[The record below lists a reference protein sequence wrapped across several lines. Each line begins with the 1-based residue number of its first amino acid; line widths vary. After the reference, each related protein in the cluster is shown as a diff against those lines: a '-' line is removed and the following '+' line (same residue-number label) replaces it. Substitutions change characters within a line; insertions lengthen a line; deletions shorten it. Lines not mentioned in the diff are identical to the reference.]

1 MDSRKSTPPP
11 PRSAVQHSSAGLDEP
26 AAELLGEL
34 LVTLRAACPLPAVLS
49 PYAAQ
54 ADAWLPGWLQRCG
67 LPPATATHR
76 RLAGAR
82 IGRYAARLYPSA
94 PVDRLRVLAAMFAW
108 FFLLDDEFDG
118 VADPQEGSLRRLAD
132 EVLAVLRAGSKPGSD
147 QEVCSDPAPGPDPA
161 FAGPLRRML
170 AGPWQAV
177 RQSMPDWWRR
187 RFVEAV
193 AEHLDGAVREAANK
207 ATGHRPDPDEYVEL
221 RRATSAAHVAY
232 TLIDY
237 ATGDPVPDA
246 VFHHPRVRDVRV
258 AGNDLL
264 SWYNDLFSL
273 PRDLTTAGGHNL
285 VVAVAEAR
293 RVPIGDALVTVAHR
307 WRAEMAAFDA
317 RRAEVPS
324 FGPDHDRAAHGL
336 LTGVGYAVRG
346 TVDWSFESARYRQ
359 RR

>member
-11 PRSAVQHSSAGLDEP
+11 PRPDVPDNSACLDQP
-26 AAELLGEL
+26 TVELLGEL
-34 LVTLRAACPLPAVLS
+34 LVALRAACPLSAVLS

-67 LPPATATHR
+67 LPPGTATHR

-82 IGRYAARLYPSA
+82 IGRYAARLYPGA
-94 PVDRLRVLAAMFAW
+94 PVDRLRVLAALFAW

-118 VADPQEGSLRRLAD
+118 VADPQEGTLRRLAD
-132 EVLAVLRAGSKPGSD
+132 EVLTVLRA
-147 QEVCSDPAPGPDPA
+147 DPEPRVEQA
-161 FAGPLRRML
+161 FSGPLRRML

-207 ATGHRPDPDEYVEL
+207 AAGHRPGPDEYVEL

-232 TLIDY
+232 TLVEY

-258 AGNDLL
+258 VGNDLL

-285 VVAVAEAR
+285 VVAVAETR

-336 LTGVGYAVRG
+336 LAGVGYAVRG
-346 TVDWSFESARYRQ
+346 TIDWSFESARYRQ
-359 RR
+359 P

>member
-1 MDSRKSTPPP
+1 MDSRKFTPSPHRRDIP
-11 PRSAVQHSSAGLDEP
+11 YGSAYLDGP

-34 LVTLRAACPLPAVLS
+34 LVELRAACPLPTVLS

-67 LPPATATHR
+67 LPPGTATHR

-82 IGRYAARLYPSA
+82 IGRYAARLYPGA
-94 PVDRLRVLAAMFAW
+94 PIGRLRVVAAMFAW

-118 VADPQEGSLRRLAD
+118 VADPQEGRLRQLAD
-132 EVLAVLRAGSKPGSD
+132 EVLAVLR
-147 QEVCSDPAPGPDPA
+147 SDPAPGSHPVM
-161 FAGPLRRML
+161 AGPLRRML
-170 AGPWQAV
+170 AGPWQTV
-177 RQSMPDWWRR
+177 RQSMPDWWHR

-207 ATGHRPDPDEYVEL
+207 AAGYRPGPDEYVEL

-232 TLIDY
+232 TLIEY

-246 VFHHPRVRDVRV
+246 VFHHPRVRDVLV

-264 SWYNDLFSL
+264 SWYNDFFSL

-285 VVAVAEAR
+285 VVAVAETR
-293 RVPIGDALVTVAHR
+293 RVPIGDALVIVAHR
-307 WRAEMAAFDA
+307 WRAEMAAFGA
-317 RRAEVPS
+317 RQAEVPS
-324 FGPDHDRAAHGL
+324 FGPDHDRAARGL
-336 LTGVGYAVRG
+336 LAGVGYAVRG
-346 TVDWSFESARYRQ
+346 TIDWSFESARYQQ

>member
-1 MDSRKSTPPP
+1 MDSRKFTPSP
-11 PRSAVQHSSAGLDEP
+11 PRPDIPYGSSCLDEP

-34 LVTLRAACPLPAVLS
+34 LVELRAACPLPTVLS

-54 ADAWLPGWLQRCG
+54 ADSWLPGWLQRCG
-67 LPPATATHR
+67 LPPGTATHR

-82 IGRYAARLYPSA
+82 IGRYAARLYPSV
-94 PVDRLRVLAAMFAW
+94 PVGRLRVLAAMFAW

-118 VADPQEGSLRRLAD
+118 VAEPQEGRLRRLAD
-132 EVLAVLRAGSKPGSD
+132 EVLTVLGANPEPRLDPEPRPD
-147 QEVCSDPAPGPDPA
+147 QA

-170 AGPWQAV
+170 VGPWRVV
-177 RQSMPDWWRR
+177 RQSMPDWWCR
-187 RFVEAV
+187 RFIEAV
-193 AEHLDGAVREAANK
+193 AEHLDGAVREAVNK
-207 ATGHRPDPDEYVEL
+207 ATGHRPGLDEYIEL

-232 TLIDY
+232 TLIEY
-237 ATGDPVPDA
+237 ATGDLVPDA

-273 PRDLTTAGGHNL
+273 SRDLTTAGGHNL
-285 VVAVAEAR
+285 VVAVAETR
-293 RVPIGDALVTVAHR
+293 RVPIGDALVIVAHR
-307 WRAEMAAFDA
+307 WRAEMAAFGA
-317 RRAEVPS
+317 RQAEVPP

-336 LTGVGYAVRG
+336 LAGVGYAVRG
-346 TVDWSFESARYRQ
+346 TIDWSFESARYRQ